1 MSTTTTTKPTVP
13 TVFVRKVGTEHRVV
27 IMRGT
32 DHTIVRV
39 PVVGLTGAAAERL
52 AASIRGALADAY
64 LAGQADGVQ
73 AARLTAAPA
82 TEARIRRVEPTK
94 LTRAQDLALLLLC
107 ERRDC
112 TFDPTSFTRGGL
124 PEGWVGGWI
133 GTGISDLH
141 AVYVVLDADGIVQP
155 S

>member
-1 MSTTTTTKPTVP
+1 MSTTTTKPTVP
-13 TVFVRKVGTEHRVV
+13 TVTVHQFSTEYRVV
-27 IMRGT
+27 IARADVT
-32 DHTIVRV
+32 QHTIFR
-39 PVVGLTGAAAERL
+39 PPYNTTKSICEALAAE
-52 AASIRGALADAY
+52 IRGALADAY

-133 GTGISDLH
+133 GTSPTDLH